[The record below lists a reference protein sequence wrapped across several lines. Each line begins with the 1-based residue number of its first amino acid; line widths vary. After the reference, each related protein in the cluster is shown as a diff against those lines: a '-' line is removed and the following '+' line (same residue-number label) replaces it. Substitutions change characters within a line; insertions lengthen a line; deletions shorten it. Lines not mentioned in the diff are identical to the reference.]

1 MSKSRSTSRSYPRA
15 RGRGTIVVATGLGAL
30 ALAGAGQAV
39 AEDINDTRPPTRY
52 AMPGAVLH
60 VNPSFFDEGTDAT
73 FTFRVVQTSRRI
85 KRGTLSI
92 TLPAAFRE
100 RSPAGGPTRARIPL
114 TGTGSSSRVKVRRIG
129 RVLRFSF
136 TNGRRNDHGRYTVT
150 DRTLPEAT
158 YRSSFKW
165 RVDGY
170 EAASGNLS
178 VLVLPVPQFTPVP

>member
-1 MSKSRSTSRSYPRA
+1 MSKLNPRDHPHRRLA
-15 RGRGTIVVATGLGAL
+15 VVAAAGLGAV
-30 ALAGAGQAV
+30 ALAGGGQAI
-39 AEDINDTRPPTRY
+39 AEDPNINDERPPTRY

-60 VNPSFFDEGTDAT
+60 VNPSFFDEGKNAK

-92 TLPAAFRE
+92 TIPAAWRE
-100 RSPAGGPTRARIPL
+100 RSPAGGPTRAAIPL

-129 RVLRFSF
+129 RVVRFSF
-136 TNGRRNDHGRYTVT
+136 TNGRRNDTGRYTIT

-158 YRSSFKW
+158 YRNPFSW

-170 EAASGNLS
+170 EAAYGNAS
-178 VLVLPVPQFTPVP
+178 VLVLPDLTP